1 MLAPLQ
7 ISPSFMAIPEVSVSE
22 TDAEGRV
29 LTVIVSE
36 TEAVQPAVEVT
47 VTVYEVVEFGDTDTD
62 PVVLPLFQT

>member
-1 MLAPLQ
+1 M
-7 ISPSFMAIPEVSVSE
+7 SIPQVSVSD

-62 PVVLPLFQT
+62 AVVLPLSQT